1 MESGIIAIKYYGIV
15 GKYQDR
21 GNEESRVIMV
31 EESKTGKTKVTVT
44 TAGGAQGAGF
54 VSIEK
59 KISGKF
65 GQMIVIC
72 CVVLGI
78 VISVLSYVSSIAAVS
93 KTIDETSDVA
103 AAHVAEAVER
113 YAVIAYETGS
123 IARLADPGRAVEDKA
138 ALIGQK
144 VENYGF
150 VNGLLLDGNGVDMLS
165 GQDCSKE
172 TYFKE
177 GMQGNTYISTPV
189 YNEALGTA
197 SFVAAAP
204 LWEGG
209 IPETT
214 PVGVVVYTV
223 NGECLNDIMRSIK
236 IGKGG
241 TAFMV
246 NANGITIA
254 DIDAS
259 LAGVEDTLSLGE
271 TNRKLKKFSNICR
284 KMVAGEDG
292 TGTYSYG
299 GVTKV
304 VAYSPVPGSEGW
316 SIGVA
321 AVRNEFLGMFYLSL
335 VFTVLC
341 VVAFTVVGIRSGI
354 LLGRRVVKPLAA
366 VEERLKLFTEGDL
379 HSPSPVP
386 DTNDETSQLMNS
398 LAEMIERLNVVV
410 SDISHHL
417 SEMSD
422 GNFQLVIDKTYRG
435 DFAQISESFRGIIAA
450 LREAMHDIDDHAENV
465 QRGAGDLSGASQ
477 SLAEGATD
485 QASVIEELTATI
497 TDISEK
503 IQNNAENAERAKA
516 TVDSMNSQ
524 IQESNEQM
532 KANTEAMQKI
542 KEASDRIAEIIS
554 SIEDIADQT
563 NLLSLNASIEAARAG
578 EAGRG
583 FAVVATQVGILAEQ
597 SSEAARNTKALIQN
611 AVLAVEE
618 GTRLT
623 NATAESLSA
632 VVENARAVN
641 KAIGEIA
648 QASDNQA
655 EASAQI
661 TLGINQIAGVVE
673 ANSAASE
680 ECAASSQELSTQADM
695 LKALVDRFRY

>member
-1 MESGIIAIKYYGIV
+1 M
-15 GKYQDR
+15 D
-21 GNEESRVIMV
+21 EENR
-31 EESKTGKTKVTVT
+31 TGKTKVMAT
-44 TAGGAQGAGF
+44 TACGAQRAGF

-65 GQMIVIC
+65 GQMIIIC

-78 VISVLSYVSSIAAVS
+78 IISVLSYISSISAVS
-93 KTIDETSDVA
+93 KTIDNTSDVA
-103 AAHVAEAVER
+103 ASYVAEAVER
-113 YAVIAYETGS
+113 YVSIAYETGS
-123 IARLADPGRAVEDKA
+123 IARLADPERAVEDKS
-138 ALIGQK
+138 ALIMQK
-144 VENYGF
+144 VDNYGF
-150 VNGLLLDGNGVDMLS
+150 VNGLLLDGSGVDLLS
-165 GQDCSKE
+165 GQDCSGE

-177 GMQGNTYISTPV
+177 GMQGNTYVSTPE
-189 YNEALGTA
+189 YSEALGTA
-197 SFVAAAP
+197 SFVVAAP

-214 PVGVVVYTV
+214 PVGVVAYTI

-236 IGKGG
+236 VGKGG

-246 NANGITIA
+246 NASGVTIA
-254 DIDAS
+254 DVDSS
-259 LAGVEDTLSLGE
+259 LAGVEDTLALGD
-271 TNRKLKKFSNICR
+271 NNPKLKKFSNICR

-335 VFTVLC
+335 LFTVLC
-341 VVAFTVVGIRSGI
+341 VVAFTFIGIRSGI
-354 LLGRRVVKPLAA
+354 LLGKAVVKPIAA

-386 DTNDETSQLMNS
+386 ETNDETAQLMNS
-398 LAEMIERLNVVV
+398 LAEMIQCLDIVV

-417 SEMSD
+417 SEMSN

-435 DFAQISESFRGIIAA
+435 DFAQISESFRDIIGA
-450 LREAMHDIDDHAENV
+450 LSDAMHNIDDHAENV
-465 QRGAGDLSGASQ
+465 QRGAGDLAGAAQ

-503 IQNNAENAERAKA
+503 IHNNAENAERAKA
-516 TVDSMNSQ
+516 TVDSMNGRVR
-524 IQESNEQM
+524 ESNEQM

-611 AVLAVEE
+611 AVMAVEE
-618 GTRLT
+618 GTKLT

-632 VVENARAVN
+632 VVENAKAVN
-641 KAIGEIA
+641 KAIHEIA
-648 QASDNQA
+648 MASDNQA

-661 TLGINQIAGVVE
+661 TLGVNQIAGVVE

-695 LKALVDRFRY
+695 LKALVSRFRY